1 MSSKG
6 FRFIKGFEGF
16 APRAYQDSA
25 GYWTICY
32 GVTKHGEPD
41 IYASLI
47 AKQPVSEEEGAK
59 VSYKL
64 KNERYGAKIVNAVKA
79 LGCTNQNQFD
89 ALCSLAYNCGTGVV
103 TGSNSLTNA
112 IKSNPNDESVI
123 RPIWEKFYV
132 TAGGQYLPGLAARR
146 KQECNL
152 YFGKSVEMRSIGL
165 INTSGGIS
173 GTVTENNGNGW
184 LPTEDCSSGGDL
196 NGHKSFDNAFGK
208 GWLCP
213 VKGGTVTSKYGW
225 RVHPITGDRKFHH
238 GTDIGAPSGTDYVAS
253 KDGVVTSQGWS
264 DSMGNYIYI
273 DHTGGYRTRVM
284 HLSKI
289 LTTQGQNVK
298 RGDLIGKVGSTG
310 DSTGPHCHWEIRR
323 LSDNQSTD
331 PAPSLNVGD
340 KV

>member
-1 MSSKG
+1 MSSRG

-47 AKQPVSEEEGAK
+47 AKQPVNEEEGAK

-89 ALCSLAYNCGTGVV
+89 ALCSLAYNCGNGVV
-103 TGSNSLTNA
+103 TGSNSLTNTIRKDPNNESA
-112 IKSNPNDESVI
+112 IRSV
-123 RPIWEKFYV
+123 WENFYV

-165 INTSGGIS
+165 INTSGNVS
-173 GTVTENNGNGW
+173 GTVSDNGGNGW
-184 LPTEDCSSGGDL
+184 LPEEMCGDI
-196 NGHKSFDNAFGK
+196 NGYKSFDNAFGN

-213 VKGGTVTSKYGW
+213 VKGGTVTSKYGY
-225 RVHPITGDRKFHH
+225 RDDPFGGGQKFHH
-238 GTDIGAPSGTDYVAS
+238 GTDIGVPLGTDYIAS
-253 KDGVVTSQGWS
+253 KDGVVSSQGWS

-273 DHTGGYRTRVM
+273 DHDEGYRTRVM

-289 LTTQGQNVK
+289 LTTQGQTVK
-298 RGDLIGKVGSTG
+298 RGQIVGRAGTTGSSTG
-310 DSTGPHCHWEIRR
+310 VHAHWEIRR
-323 LSDNQSTD
+323 ISDNQSTD
-331 PAPSLNVGD
+331 PAPSLKYGD